1 MSPTLRRILLV
12 EDDADIRAI
21 VTLALTAFGSFAVE
35 AVEDGYAALAVI
47 DEVAPDL
54 VILDYMMPGMNGLD
68 VLAALRSSDSSRRS
82 LPAIFLTAALAAH
95 AQQSL
100 VSAGALGVIPKPFD
114 AVGLAAEV
122 QRLWDA
128 RP

>member
-35 AVEDGYAALAVI
+35 SVEDGNAALAVI

-68 VLAALRSSDSSRRS
+68 VLAALRSSDPSRGS
-82 LPAIFLTAALAAH
+82 LPAIFLTAALASH

-100 VSAGALGVIPKPFD
+100 AAAGALGVIAKPFD

-122 QRLWDA
+122 QRLWDG